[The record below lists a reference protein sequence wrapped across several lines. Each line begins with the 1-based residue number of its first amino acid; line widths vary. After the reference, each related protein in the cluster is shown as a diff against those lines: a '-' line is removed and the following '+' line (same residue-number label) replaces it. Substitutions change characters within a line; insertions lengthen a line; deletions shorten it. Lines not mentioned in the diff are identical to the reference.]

1 MLRRTALTLSTLS
14 VVLALVSA
22 AHAQSGDN
30 RLLTAGDALDA
41 RTCQEVGKRVKDRI
55 EEWTRMQY
63 RRNVP
68 VNVQPKQVWER
79 NIKRGGVAGHNAR
92 SGLAFYN
99 IISNQITVV
108 PWVIGRY
115 AGNKNPPKKYRDE
128 WTNKLESILIHEL
141 MHALHH
147 QNFYVVLGGARQA
160 SLRTGGLSSE
170 EKDISTVE
178 FLTAEGTAELVAVRT
193 ATAGARPYLTRRPQ
207 NELNA
212 PQRYWDHYQPDNKQP
227 FRVILSNSGYQDGLD
242 ILNRLDR
249 KAGPRAI
256 RALLYRQPPRELFF
270 QPDLL
275 AKLQLDDPPD
285 PDSIFAFLSP
295 DGVKFGE
302 VHLAVNPGADRN
314 FTQAMPGGR
323 RTRAAGCLIGYMAVT
338 GEEDGPAGRSSYSFF
353 VADPDKPGTWSKEQA
368 DAIKALEP
376 GGTKVTKVDLPLM
389 KGVKAE
395 LITVKRTDGTLWV
408 RGEVNG
414 LVVLARETKPTK
426 NLADRV
432 IRALRV
438 LYIRRPTPKLYD
450 QLLDEAKKKIDPAQN
465 D

>member
-1 MLRRTALTLSTLS
+1 MLRRTALI
-14 VVLALVSA
+14 LALLPVLPA
-22 AHAQSGDN
+22 LAQSEDN
-30 RLLTAGDALDA
+30 RLLPAGEALDA
-41 RTCQEVGKRVKDRI
+41 RTCQAVAKRVKDRI
-55 EEWTRMQY
+55 ESWTRIKY
-63 RRNVP
+63 RRPVP
-68 VNVQPKQVWER
+68 VNVQARKVWEHR
-79 NIKRGGVAGHNAR
+79 LKASGVAGHNAK

-99 IISNQITVV
+99 IISNQITIV

-115 AGNKNPPKKYRDE
+115 QGTKTPPKKYKDE
-128 WTNKLESILIHEL
+128 WVNKLESILIHEL

-193 ATAGARPYLTRRPQ
+193 ATAGARPFLTRRPQ
-207 NELNA
+207 QELDS
-212 PQRYWDHYQPDNKQP
+212 PQRYWDRYQPDNKKP
-227 FRVILSNSGYQDGLD
+227 FRIILSNSGYQDGLD
-242 ILNRLDR
+242 ILNKLDR

-256 RALLYRQPPRELFF
+256 RALLYRQPPRELFY
-270 QPDLL
+270 QPELL
-275 AKLQLDDPPD
+275 ATLQLDDPPD
-285 PDSIFAFLSP
+285 PDSIFNFLSP

-314 FTQAMPGGR
+314 FAQAMPGGR
-323 RTRAAGCLIGYMAVT
+323 RSRAAGCLIGYMAVT
-338 GEEDGPAGRSSYSFF
+338 GDEDSPHGRSSYSFF
-353 VADPDKPGTWSKEQA
+353 VADPDKPGKWSSEQA
-368 DAIKALEP
+368 EAMRALEP

-408 RGEVNG
+408 RAEVKG
-414 LVVLARETKPTK
+414 LVVMARETKPTA
-426 NLADRV
+426 NLPERV
-432 IRALRV
+432 MGALRA
-438 LYIRRPTPKLYD
+438 LYIRRPTPNLYSA
-450 QLLDEAKKKIDPAQN
+450 LMPEASTKIDTSQN